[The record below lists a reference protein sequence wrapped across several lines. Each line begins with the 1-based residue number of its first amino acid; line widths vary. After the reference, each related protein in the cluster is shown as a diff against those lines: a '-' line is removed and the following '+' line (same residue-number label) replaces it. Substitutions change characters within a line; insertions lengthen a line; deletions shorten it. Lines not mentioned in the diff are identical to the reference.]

1 MVRILRRGGRRTAGT
16 AGGKG
21 HPLRYRGVVENVPDP
36 ERPGAVEAAA
46 PDVGTEGAEGEAGA
60 DGAQDGAGPEDPDG
74 AGPEGAVERDPLRFN
89 NWMKRSATGAVM
101 TGIAIGLREAL
112 EPRRPE
118 VAFVIEASDPD
129 SPDGPIDLRFDPDSP
144 QNTVAVIRRSP
155 PDSSGETPAD

>member
-1 MVRILRRGGRRTAGT
+1 MPNRPVRSRRLPRTVGEGVEGGADTE
-16 AGGKG
+16 GGA
-21 HPLRYRGVVENVPDP
+21 DP
-36 ERPGAVEAAA
+36 EGGV
-46 PDVGTEGAEGEAGA
+46 
-60 DGAQDGAGPEDPDG
+60 
-74 AGPEGAVERDPLRFN
+74 GPEGAAEGERDPLRFN

-155 PDSSGETPAD
+155 PDSTGDTGPD

>member
-1 MVRILRRGGRRTAGT
+1 MGPEGGA
-16 AGGKG
+16 
-21 HPLRYRGVVENVPDP
+21 DP
-36 ERPGAVEAAA
+36 EGGV
-46 PDVGTEGAEGEAGA
+46 
-60 DGAQDGAGPEDPDG
+60 
-74 AGPEGAVERDPLRFN
+74 GPEGAAEGERDPLRFN

-155 PDSSGETPAD
+155 PDGTGETRPD

>member
-1 MVRILRRGGRRTAGT
+1 MEYA
-16 AGGKG
+16 
-21 HPLRYRGVVENVPDP
+21 PDRQP
-36 ERPGAVEAAA
+36 PGAIEEAA
-46 PDVGTEGAEGEAGA
+46 PDGSTEGA
-60 DGAQDGAGPEDPDG
+60 DGDQREVGPEVG
-74 AGPEGAVERDPLRFN
+74 GGPEGAAEGERDPLRFN

-155 PDSSGETPAD
+155 PDSTGETPAD

>member
-1 MVRILRRGGRRTAGT
+1 M
-16 AGGKG
+16 
-21 HPLRYRGVVENVPDP
+21 ESVPDP
-36 ERPGAVEAAA
+36 EPPAAVESAASN
-46 PDVGTEGAEGEAGA
+46 GSGGSTEGTADREGA
-60 DGAQDGAGPEDPDG
+60 DGDQSGSGPGGDQG
-74 AGPEGAVERDPLRFN
+74 GMGPEGAADAERDPLRFN

-155 PDSSGETPAD
+155 ADSTGETPPE

>member
-1 MVRILRRGGRRTAGT
+1 
-16 AGGKG
+16 
-21 HPLRYRGVVENVPDP
+21 VEYVPEP
-36 ERPGAVEAAA
+36 EAPRAVGPAAPEGAAA
-46 PDVGTEGAEGEAGA
+46 GDVAAGEGAAGAEDGVDPEGAEA
-60 DGAQDGAGPEDPDG
+60 
-74 AGPEGAVERDPLRFN
+74 ERDPLRFN

-155 PDSSGETPAD
+155 PDSTGETPAD